1 MTKLMSVKD
10 CGGKEIIM
18 EVGLAVIGVA
28 LLILFRSQVS
38 TMVTTILGK
47 ATQKIET
54 LFDAV

>member
-1 MTKLMSVKD
+1 MKKLMSVKD

-38 TMVTTILGK
+38 TMVTTILSK
-47 ATQKIET
+47 ATQKIEA
-54 LFDAV
+54 LFEAV